1 MMLTTVIDAYVA
13 KQRSLGMRFE
23 SGDVVL
29 RRFCRAIGNRDIG
42 EVTTQALKE
51 FLQGSGPLSAT
62 WVLRYRTLSGLYR
75 FAISRGYATFSPLP
89 TVLPKLPPPQ
99 TPYVYSKEELGRLL
113 DATSI
118 LRVRNSHDV
127 PAMYRTLLLLL
138 YGSGMRIGEAL
149 RLTLRDVDVVE
160 QVITINDT
168 KFFKTRIVPIGPKLT
183 QELVGHIER
192 LRRLHPRLDD
202 KSPFF
207 STRGIRPWRYD
218 KVLSRF
224 QHVRRAAGISC
235 PVGELRPPR
244 LHDIR
249 HTAAVHR
256 VIAWYRSG
264 QDVQRLLPQLA
275 AYLGH
280 VNIRSTQRYLQ
291 MTPDLLQAASRRFA
305 TYATEADHEG

>member
-62 WVLRYRTLSGLYR
+62 WMLRYRTLSGLYR

-149 RLTLRDVDVVE
+149 RLTYETLMWSSRSLPSTTRSFSKHASF
-160 QVITINDT
+160 QSGQSSPRNWSGILSAFAACIRGLTIN
-168 KFFKTRIVPIGPKLT
+168 
-183 QELVGHIER
+183 
-192 LRRLHPRLDD
+192 PR
-202 KSPFF
+202 F
-207 STRGIRPWRYD
+207 SARAVFGRG
-218 KVLSRF
+218 VM
-224 QHVRRAAGISC
+224 
-235 PVGELRPPR
+235 
-244 LHDIR
+244 
-249 HTAAVHR
+249 
-256 VIAWYRSG
+256 
-264 QDVQRLLPQLA
+264 
-275 AYLGH
+275 
-280 VNIRSTQRYLQ
+280 IRSSLGSS
-291 MTPDLLQAASRRFA
+291 M
-305 TYATEADHEG
+305 YAVPLE